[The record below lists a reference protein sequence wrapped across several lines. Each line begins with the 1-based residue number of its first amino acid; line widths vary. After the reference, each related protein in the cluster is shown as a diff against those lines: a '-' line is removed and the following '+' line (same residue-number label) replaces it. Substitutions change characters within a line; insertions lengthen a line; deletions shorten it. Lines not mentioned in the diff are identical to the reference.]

1 MNKLVL
7 LALCALAVS
16 VAYAEEEKFTDKY
29 DNVDLDEVLKN
40 ERLFNSYYKCL
51 MDQGKC
57 TPEGAEL
64 KKYLPEAIK
73 TECAPCTEKQKEGA
87 KKVIKHLTKNK
98 PTEWK
103 NLMDK
108 WDPERK
114 YREKYESRIDEILNS

>member
-1 MNKLVL
+1 MPVQYLITIELLRTSVEITITVSYFTTHFNVKMNKLVL

-57 TPEGAEL
+57 TAEGAEL
-64 KKYLPEAIK
+64 KSELKFNFFLF
-73 TECAPCTEKQKEGA
+73 
-87 KKVIKHLTKNK
+87 
-98 PTEWK
+98 
-103 NLMDK
+103 
-108 WDPERK
+108 ERFT
-114 YREKYESRIDEILNS
+114 SSIP